1 MSCDTLPARSAKGEL
16 SVESKKLVSPFAVM
30 IAVSQ
35 VMGVAGGEDAAAGTD
50 EALGDEVEVESWG
63 TEMGTE
69 DWSESVE
76 EVDC

>member
-35 VMGVAGGEDAAAGTD
+35 VMGVAGGEDAVPGAEETP
-50 EALGDEVEVESWG
+50 
-63 TEMGTE
+63 E
-69 DWSESVE
+69 DTT
-76 EVDC
+76 

>member
-35 VMGVAGGEDAAAGTD
+35 VMGVAGGEDAVPGAEETP
-50 EALGDEVEVESWG
+50 GD
-63 TEMGTE
+63 TT
-69 DWSESVE
+69 
-76 EVDC
+76 